1 MLNDLYFA
9 YCQGDVLLTREGNIP
24 FGDTPPVEFQPWEHV
39 TDILYASHSVHI
51 YHLDRPVTGHPDL
64 QMMGLRKTFEILSP
78 EMYSLAG
85 KCAELV
91 YWDQNSKYCGCCG
104 APMKWHTEISKHC
117 TECGK
122 ELWPQL
128 ATAIIV
134 RVTRSVPNPNES
146 SLLSPLSTLYQEEI
160 LLVHAHNFRTGYF
173 GLVAGFVET
182 GETLEECVR
191 REVWEETHL
200 RVKNI
205 RYFASQP
212 WPYPAGLMVG
222 FTAEYESGE
231 LQLQRSELGGGGW
244 FRKDNLPI
252 IPNRSSLARW
262 LIDDWLKSM
271 DNV

>member
-1 MLNDLYFA
+1 MMSDLYFA
-9 YCQGDVLLTREGNIP
+9 FCQGDLLLTSDGRIP
-24 FGDTPPVEFQPWEHV
+24 QGEPPVEFQPWEHV
-39 TDILYASHSVHI
+39 TDIEKTLSPHGPV
-51 YHLDRPVTGHPDL
+51 YHVYRLDRPVIGREDL

-78 EMYSLAG
+78 EMYQLAG

-91 YWDQNSKYCGCCG
+91 YWDQNSRYCGCCG
-104 APMKWHTEISKHC
+104 APMKWQTEISKHC

-128 ATAIIV
+128 QTAIIV
-134 RVTRSVPNPNES
+134 RVTRNGGD
-146 SLLSPLSTLYQEEI
+146 EI
-160 LLVHAHNFRTGYF
+160 LLVHAHNFRGHFY

-182 GETLEECVR
+182 GETLEECVK

-200 RVKNI
+200 RIKNI

-231 LQLQRSELGGGGW
+231 LKLQREELGGGGW
-244 FRKDNLPI
+244 FNRENLPE

-262 LIDDWLKSM
+262 LIDDWIK
-271 DNV
+271 NKI

>member
-1 MLNDLYFA
+1 MSDLYFA
-9 YCQGDVLLTREGNIP
+9 YCQGDILLTKGEQGVTIP
-24 FGDTPPVEFQPWEHV
+24 SGDVPPLAFQPWEHV
-39 TDILYASHSVHI
+39 TTLHSPLSALHPCLCHI
-51 YHLDRPVTGHPDL
+51 YRLDRPVTDREDL
-64 QMMGLRKTFEILSP
+64 QMMGLRKSYDVLFP
-78 EMYSLAG
+78 EMYKLAG

-104 APMKWHTEISKHC
+104 APMRWDTEISKRC

-128 ATAIIV
+128 QTAIIV
-134 RVTRSVPNPNES
+134 RVTRN
-146 SLLSPLSTLYQEEI
+146 LHLDEEV
-160 LLVHAHNFRTGYF
+160 LLVHAHNFRGTFY

-191 REVWEETHL
+191 REVWEETHI

-231 LQLQRSELGGGGW
+231 LQLQRSELSGGGW
-244 FRKDNLPI
+244 FRKDNLPE
-252 IPNRSSLARW
+252 IPGPVSLARR
-262 LIDDWLKSM
+262 LLDDWLM
-271 DNV
+271 EN